1 MTEAPCPS
9 CGTVVAV
16 AVVFEREAC
25 PACGDSLATLL
36 RLGADREGRQR

>member
-1 MTEAPCPS
+1 MTEAPCPA

-16 AVVFEREAC
+16 AAVSETEAC
-25 PACGDSLATLL
+25 PACGDGLATLL